1 MHLSLSPSLS
11 LSLSLYLYLCVGAT
25 LPCFGKQNEQSAH
38 ALKKHCC
45 VPWRFSSLPVC
56 CPCHRKAA
64 AFGIVADFALGT
76 AHAQELVSSD
86 VYLKCLE
93 TMTRAASVGSSSPVQ
108 VHALHCIAATF
119 TRLGEVRRSTPPQS
133 MQGEGADMAGGRIQ
147 RARKKERCEVCGVQ
161 CPREKAWRE
170 ISTNCPT
177 PFHAHTHT
185 HTRTHKAHT
194 QSTHKA
200 HTHKAHTKHT
210 HARARTHTHTHTQS
224 THTHTHARTHAR
236 TTNMIPIAWL
246 LGGVHFV
253 GGVACC
259 VSICEWS
266 RL

>member
-1 MHLSLSPSLS
+1 MHLSLSTSLS

-177 PFHAHTHT
+177 PFHAHTKHT
-185 HTRTHKAHT
+185 
-194 QSTHKA
+194 
-200 HTHKAHTKHT
+200 HT
-210 HARARTHTHTHTQS
+210 HARARTHTHTQSTHKAHTHTKHTQS
-224 THTHTHARTHAR
+224 THTRAHARTHTR
-236 TTNMIPIAWL
+236 THKAHTHTRTHA
-246 LGGVHFV
+246 HTR
-253 GGVACC
+253 AQQT
-259 VSICEWS
+259 
-266 RL
+266 